1 MTNFR
6 IFKKVAPLMPALV
19 TTIAALSGLTGCAG
33 KSVKPQANAVAPA
46 PAKTNNYEA
55 VIQKAAVEPMAAVE
69 GNGWKSMFDGRTL
82 AGWKETDFSGRGQ
95 VRCERGLMVL
105 DMGNSLTG
113 VSWTNEVPKV
123 DYEIALEAMK
133 VDGSDFFC
141 GLTFPVQD
149 SWCSLILGGWG
160 GTVVGL
166 SSIEG
171 QDASENETT
180 QFIKFDPGHWYR
192 IRLRVTA
199 KRIGVW
205 LDDKQIINLPLE
217 GRNIALRF
225 GEIELSK
232 PLGIAS
238 YETAAALRGIKM
250 RRLDSAG
257 N

>member
-1 MTNFR
+1 MTNFK
-6 IFKKVAPLMPALV
+6 IFNKAASLVVA
-19 TTIAALSGLTGCAG
+19 IAALIGFTGCAG
-33 KSVKPQANAVAPA
+33 KTSKAETKAVAPA
-46 PAKTNNYEA
+46 PVKTNTYEA
-55 VIQKAAVEPMAAVE
+55 VIQKAAAEPMATVD

-82 AGWKETDFSGRGQ
+82 AGWTETDFSGKGQ
-95 VRCERGLMVL
+95 VSCQSGLLVL
-105 DMGNSLTG
+105 DAGNSLTG
-113 VSWTNEVPKV
+113 VNWTNEAPKV
-123 DYEIALEAMK
+123 NYEIAFEAMK

-180 QFIKFDPGHWYR
+180 QFIKFDAGRWYH

-199 KRIGVW
+199 KRIEVW
-205 LDDKQIINLPLE
+205 LDEKQVINLPLE

-238 YETAAALRGIKM
+238 YETTAALRGIKM
-250 RRLDSAG
+250 RRLDSDR